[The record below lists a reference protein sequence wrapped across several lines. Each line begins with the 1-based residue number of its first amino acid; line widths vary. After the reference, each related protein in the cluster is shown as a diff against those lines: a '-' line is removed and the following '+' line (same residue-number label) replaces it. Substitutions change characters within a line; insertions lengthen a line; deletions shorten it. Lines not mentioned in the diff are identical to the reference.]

1 MSQKLDPK
9 QTATLEEVLVATVFQ
24 QEAMMNVLEKKGL
37 LSRAEVMQEIL
48 ELKKKKTQGV

>member
-9 QTATLEEVLVATVFQ
+9 LTASLEEVLVATVFQ
-24 QEAMMNVLEKKGL
+24 QEAMMNLLERKGL

-48 ELKKKKTQGV
+48 EMKKKQAKGK

>member
-1 MSQKLDPK
+1 MANKLDPK

-24 QEAMMNVLEKKGL
+24 QEAMMNLLEKKGL

-48 ELKKKKTQGV
+48 ELKKKKTQGK